1 MGERFARTQQWGERE
16 RMMLHLSMI
25 ISTRHPNFLREVYNR
40 NDWSDVIAKKG
51 AREVLRGVSYPDD
64 DTRRSLY
71 ASWLKIFA
79 SGVWHDSF
87 DQLML
92 ECVAATPSPTAPGT
106 PLFADIF
113 KHDHVLERTPPFEP
127 VLNLNDIPTLFERR
141 KAADVEQLAESPGLI
156 AFLADLIRNSR
167 SCRKA
172 LDEAGMIIGFYSLAM
187 AVVVAKP
194 VEHVED
200 FFWTRMKRALAAAVP
215 TSFDGDAHCPNGR
228 FLTPLALKGHRGV
241 VKPYIVLLVLGQ
253 YAYHVNNDGSPSAD
267 LTFLEQG
274 FLDQAK
280 FGHLGV
286 VKLLYDV
293 QDKTGLSADSLN
305 RILLKGLGGD
315 DPVLRSGMRVA
326 AYLEGAE
333 EPTQRTRPWS
343 RASNYYFF
351 ADLDLAENVEYAMR
365 LTAVLAPDPNDQRWQ
380 REEFRN
386 ATRPAMRDVRQ
397 WARNF
402 NRALCKG
409 KFAKLGKPRS

>member
-1 MGERFARTQQWGERE
+1 ML
-16 RMMLHLSMI
+16 LHLGMI
-25 ISTRHPNFLREVYNR
+25 INKRDPNFLREVYNR
-40 NDWSDVIAKKG
+40 DDWSDVMAKKG

-92 ECVAATPSPTAPGT
+92 ECVAATPSPTDPGT

-113 KHDHVLERTPPFEP
+113 KHDPVLERTPPFEP
-127 VLNLNDIPTLFERR
+127 VLNLADIPTLFECR
-141 KAADVEQLAESPGLI
+141 KADDVEQLPESPGLI
-156 AFLADLIRNSR
+156 AFLADLIRKSR

-194 VEHVED
+194 VEHVEN
-200 FFWTRMKRALAAAVP
+200 FFWTRMKRALATAVP
-215 TSFDGDAHCPNGR
+215 TSFDGDACCPNGR

-253 YAYHVNNDGSPSAD
+253 YAYHVDNDGSQSAD

-274 FLDQAK
+274 FLGQAK

-293 QDKTGLSADSLN
+293 QDKTGIIADSLN

-333 EPTQRTRPWS
+333 ESIQRTRPWS

-386 ATRPAMRDVRQ
+386 APRPAMRDARQ

-409 KFAKLGKPRS
+409 KFARLGKPRS